1 VAGQSGALLERF
13 SSELDDPAAAFA
25 QSVRLAIRVARN
37 RPQLA
42 QILVRHGLTYLGSDY
57 TFAPRLLSDINAAIA
72 ADRFKVDNPRLAV
85 AATVGSVLA
94 AVRMMV
100 IDPEFAAQ
108 PSTSS
113 LPSNCCACSA
123 CPSTRRAHLRPSPC
137 PIASASSGLGNGC
150 RSPFRVGDGVDE
162 AGASAA
168 PALFEQVKVPNRC
181 AQHSRRVGVGRCMP
195 PVPAGVRRSRSAERR
210 FASGVEQLP
219 VPFGDD
225 LNGAADH
232 FDGRLIGYRV
242 CRHR

>member
-1 VAGQSGALLERF
+1 MAGQSGALLERF

-108 PSTSS
+108 P
-113 LPSNCCACSA
+113 
-123 CPSTRRAHLRPSPC
+123 
-137 PIASASSGLGNGC
+137 
-150 RSPFRVGDGVDE
+150 VDE
-162 AGASAA
+162 QLA
-168 PALFEQVKVPNRC
+168 
-181 AQHSRRVGVGRCMP
+181 
-195 PVPAGVRRSRSAERR
+195 
-210 FASGVEQLP
+210 EQLLRMFGMP
-219 VPFGDD
+219 FDEARALATVPLPD
-225 LNGAADH
+225 
-232 FDGRLIGYRV
+232 RERIQWPR
-242 CRHR
+242 